1 MEKEIMAEE
10 NKKLQETE
18 TIEKGI
24 EVSELE
30 LTPTFLLLKN
40 NKEIKLIRIN
50 QIKGITLERDLSK
63 KKKRLSRIDVIT
75 YSAFHLDNNLHFYCY
90 VDANNDYD
98 IKKFD
103 SIVKALEN
111 NCNVLIPEP
120 VEEDSEGTDIDD

>member
-50 QIKGITLERDLSK
+50 QIKGITLERDMSK
-63 KKKRLSRIDVIT
+63 KKKRLSRLDVIT
-75 YSAFHLDNNLHFYCY
+75 YNTSHLDNTLNFWAY

-98 IKKFD
+98 IKKFN
-103 SIVKALEN
+103 SIIKALEK

-120 VEEDSEGTDIDD
+120 VEKDSEGTGIDD

>member
-50 QIKGITLERDLSK
+50 QIKGITLERDMSK
-63 KKKRLSRIDVIT
+63 KKKRLSRLDVIT
-75 YSAFHLDNNLHFYCY
+75 YNTSHLDNTLNFWAY

-103 SIVKALEN
+103 SIIKALEK

-120 VEEDSEGTDIDD
+120 VEKDSEGTDIDD